1 MRATSGGMTAPALLR
16 QIITVPITVLL
27 LCAAP
32 GVALAIDTDRDPT
45 ANAGPD
51 RMGVQALTGG
61 VGTTVTLDGSAS
73 KERQGVADGTNA
85 NLNFA
90 WTQLDNG
97 APAVTLTGADTAMPT
112 FTSPQ
117 APLGLTLTFSLTVT
131 NTHGLSDTDEV
142 AIMVIGGDGPVPPPP
157 GFFTPVNTGSAA
169 PGSPIA
175 AGQTV
180 VEHAGTGA
188 LSIGWIPPGIQTD
201 GSFALPAGTPPV
213 LGYRV
218 YWYRVVDY
226 PASDAALMS
235 SRLLSADARSHTV
248 SGLSSDDM
256 RSRAHVVTVVAV
268 NENGESDFPVPQQ
281 RPVIG
286 NRHASDPC
294 GTACLPYTLSTTRHA
309 VLFSVPPSGGN
320 REVRNLQAVNLDTPG
335 AVEVT
340 FDVPFTFSDEND
352 DPANAIFIDYAIS
365 WGIGDVTT
373 GFKVC
378 AAISGQTA
386 DDPRCLRP
394 VELTGLTPGQIY
406 LIRLDTFYRVGS
418 ESAQIIEVFTEVLVN
433 ADVGIADAAGNER
446 DGVTFAATLAG
457 ALTEPV
463 TLDWAV
469 TAGTPTDASPEPS
482 GSITIAAGETEAT
495 FTVPTADNFVD
506 EMGAAE
512 TFTVTLSASSAG
524 LPNGAVIRTP
534 PLTAEGTIT
543 DDDVLGINLSLAEL
557 GITEFTDDR
566 TSYTVVLTSQPTG
579 AVTVAVTS
587 GDTAVATVA
596 PATLTFTADN
606 WNQPQTVTAT
616 GMFTPDDGVDTG
628 RNTTIQHAAT
638 GGGYDSIT
646 RSVTVNLYDSFGD
659 NTPTFSATISPQT
672 YADGVT
678 PDPPLTLPVATGG
691 NGLLV
696 YTLTP
701 ALSPG
706 LTFDPATRV
715 LSGTPTAPAPMTTYT
730 YTVEDSDGETVDD
743 TDTLNLVILVNGDVT
758 VSTPGN
764 LAYTMGRPITALTL
778 PAGVGGAGALTH
790 TLTGPASAALSTAVP
805 GLAFDAATR
814 VLTGTPTTVGE
825 TTLTYTATDT
835 ASSTDSVTFAITVAA
850 AVSLTSPPGNQTYT
864 VGRPT
869 TALTLAAT
877 GGAGVLILTV
887 TGVDG
892 LPAGLSYDETTCVLS
907 GIPTAAGMTT
917 VTYTATDING
927 STMMASF
934 DITVAAAVALT
945 APNDQTYTMGAV
957 ITPLTLTATGG
968 TNPLIYTLT
977 GPNSGALPPGL
988 TFSATTRALTG
999 TPTEVG
1005 TTTLTLT
1012 ATDDNGSTAMTTF
1025 DITVAVAVALTAPN
1039 DQTYSRTVAITPLT
1053 LPDATGG
1060 TGTLTYT
1067 LTGPNGTDL
1076 SELPASLSYATG
1088 NRVLSGTPTAVGVVT
1103 LTYTATDTNGST
1115 ASVTFTVTVVEGL
1128 ALSTPDNQAYTINR
1142 PIPDLTLPEGAG
1154 GITPRS
1160 YTLTGPSSGPLP
1172 AGLTFDATN
1181 RVLTGTPTAMATT
1194 TLTYTATDSATPT
1207 ADTASVTFDI
1217 TVAAAVAL
1225 TAPADQTY
1233 TMGTMISALNLPAGT
1248 GGTAPLTYTL
1258 TGPASAALSVAV
1270 PGLTFDATTLVLT
1283 GIPTTAAT
1291 TILTYTVTDAHDSTA
1306 SDTVTLTVA
1315 AQVALTAPT
1324 AQTYTM
1330 DTAITALT
1338 LPAGTGGTGA
1348 LTYTLIGPGSAALS
1362 VAVPGLAF
1370 NATTRVLTGTPTT
1383 AAATTLT
1390 YTATGTNGS
1399 TNSVTFAVTV
1409 AASVAVTAPTD
1420 QTYTMGTTI
1429 TALTLPAATG
1439 GTGTITYT
1447 LTGPASAALSTAVPG
1462 LAFDATTRVLTGT
1475 PTTAAATTLT
1485 YTATG
1490 INGSTDTTTFDITV
1504 AAQVALTTPNNQAY
1518 SRSLAITALTLP
1530 TATGGTGTIT
1540 YTLTGPNGT
1549 DLSQLPAGL
1558 AYATGTRVLSGTPTV
1573 TSAVT
1578 LTYTATDT
1586 NGSTASVTFSI
1597 TVDDTAP
1604 TFAADASIDDQTYT
1618 VNVAIAPLTLPAA
1631 TGGEGTITYTLTPAI
1646 PGLALDAATGVLTG
1660 TPTTAA
1666 VTAMHTYTAMDA
1678 DDNTAAGDTATLDF
1692 SITVEASVALTAL
1705 TAQTY
1710 TQNTAI
1716 TPLTLSTATGGTGTI
1731 TYTLTGP
1738 ASAALSTAVP
1748 GLTFDATALVLTGT
1762 PTTAAAATTLTYT
1775 ATGTNGSTASV
1786 TFGITVAAQVALTA
1800 PTDQT
1805 YPIDTEILDLTLPT
1819 GTGGTGTLTYTLTGP
1834 ASAALSMA
1842 VPGLTFTAT
1851 TRVLTGTPTMAAT
1864 TALTYTV
1871 TDDNG
1876 STASVTFEITVEAL
1890 DTGTFAALNQIIL
1903 PEVARAMAD
1912 STTSSIAR
1920 RIEQATTT
1928 VTDTK
1933 SATLTLNGRALS
1945 LTTLANAGSFAD
1957 VLNSPGVA
1965 ETLTAAAR
1973 GLSDGSWQPAQMFGN
1988 SSFALPLP
1996 AVELV
2001 NQLMIWGRSDYR
2013 NVSGKSNGLDWDGN
2027 LISGRVGADAQVTDT
2042 LMAGLAISRQSGT
2055 FDATGT
2061 IRGTYDIDQTS
2072 FHPYLGWSAPDGQ
2085 RDVWI
2090 TLGYGWG
2097 EVEFDDQGE
2106 DSVGRHTA
2114 DLITSTIGGGASALM
2129 MESGEGTLWFKG
2141 EVLQTQADVD
2151 GNTANLNVDARR
2163 IRLTVEGTHD
2173 HELANGAFLRPT
2185 IEVGLRHDAGDGE
2198 TGTGA
2203 EIGGSL
2209 RFTHPA
2215 RGLTLEG
2222 RWRALVAHTGDYG
2235 NWGIS
2240 GMLRF
2245 KPRLDGQGVSMSL
2258 NPGYGDS
2265 TSRVQSI
2272 WTQNAGYDADNAT
2285 AYRTRDNS
2293 MRMAARVGYGLALR
2307 TREGMLT
2314 PYGEMILG
2322 TTNSYRLGMIWKTG
2336 TRLNLT
2342 LLGERREDI
2351 DNPTE
2356 HSLLLKG
2363 EVRF

>member
-1 MRATSGGMTAPALLR
+1 MNPHTASSLATSGGMTAPALLR
-16 QIITVPITVLL
+16 QIITVLL

-32 GVALAIDTDRDPT
+32 GVALAVVSDRDPT

-90 WTQLDNG
+90 WTQLDDG

-157 GFFTPVNTGSAA
+157 GFFGPVNTGSAA
-169 PGSPIA
+169 PGSPISS
-175 AGQTV
+175 GLTIVQ
-180 VEHAGTGA
+180 HAGAGA
-188 LSIGWIPPGIQTD
+188 LSIGWTPPGAQANGT
-201 GSFALPAGTPPV
+201 FVLPAGTPPV

-218 YWYRVVDY
+218 YWYRTGAH
-226 PASDAALMS
+226 PESLES
-235 SRLLSADARSHTV
+235 SRLLSADTRSYTV
-248 SGLSSDDM
+248 SGLPEVGPTH
-256 RSRAHVVTVVAV
+256 RPHVVTVVAV
-268 NENGESDFPVPQQ
+268 NENGESDFPIPIST
-281 RPVIG
+281 PVFTSG
-286 NRHASDPC
+286 GLARHASDPC
-294 GTACLPYTLSTTRHA
+294 GNICLPYTLSTIAHSL
-309 VLFSVPPSGGN
+309 LFSLPPAGGN
-320 REVRNLQAVNLDTPG
+320 RNVRNLQAVNTMTPG

-340 FDVPFTFSDEND
+340 FDVPFTFSGEDEDN
-352 DPANAIFIDYAIS
+352 PQANAIFIDYAIS
-365 WGIGDVTT
+365 YGIGAVTT

-378 AAISGQTA
+378 PAISGQTA
-386 DDPRCLRP
+386 DDPACLRP

-524 LPNGAVIRTP
+524 LPNGAIIRTP

-543 DDDVLGINLSLAEL
+543 DDDVLGISLSLAEL

-616 GMFTPDDGVDTG
+616 GVFTPDDGVDTG

-638 GGGYDSIT
+638 GGGYNSIT
-646 RSVTVNLYDSFGD
+646 RSVTLNLYDSFGD

-678 PDPPLTLPVATGG
+678 PDAPLTLPVATGG

-706 LTFDPATRV
+706 LTFDPATRI
-715 LSGTPTAPAPMTTYT
+715 LSGTPTAPAPMTTYA
-730 YTVEDSDGETVDD
+730 YTVGDSDGETVDD
-743 TDTLNLVILVNGDVT
+743 VSTLNLVILVNGAVT
-758 VSTPGN
+758 VSAPGN

-778 PAGVGGAGALTH
+778 PMGVGGAGALTH

-850 AVSLTSPPGNQTYT
+850 AVSLPSPPGNQTYT

-877 GGAGVLILTV
+877 GGAGVLTLTV

-927 STMMASF
+927 STATASF
-934 DITVAAAVALT
+934 TITVAAAVALT
-945 APNDQTYTMGAV
+945 APTAQTYTMGAV

-977 GPNSGALPPGL
+977 GPSSGALPPGL

-1025 DITVAVAVALTAPN
+1025 DITVAAAVALTAPN
-1039 DQTYSRTVAITPLT
+1039 DQTYSRTVAITALT

-1060 TGTLTYT
+1060 TGALTYT
-1067 LTGPNGTDL
+1067 LTGPSSGP
-1076 SELPASLSYATG
+1076 LPAGLTYATVSG
-1088 NRVLSGTPTAVGVVT
+1088 NRVLSGAPTAEAT
-1103 LTYTATDTNGST
+1103 TILTYTATDTIGST
-1115 ASVTFTVTVVEGL
+1115 ASDTFTVTVVEGL

-1154 GITPRS
+1154 GIVPRS

-1172 AGLTFDATN
+1172 AGLTFNATA
-1181 RVLTGTPTAMATT
+1181 RTLTGTPTAMAATE
-1194 TLTYTATDSATPT
+1194 LTYTATDSATPT
-1207 ADTASVTFDI
+1207 ADTASVTFTV
-1217 TVAAAVAL
+1217 TVAAAVAV
-1225 TAPADQTY
+1225 TAPTDQSY
-1233 TMGTMISALNLPAGT
+1233 TMGTAISALNLPAAT

-1258 TGPASAALSVAV
+1258 TGLASAALSVAV

-1283 GIPTTAAT
+1283 GTPTTAAT
-1291 TILTYTVTDAHDSTA
+1291 TILTYTATDEHGSTA
-1306 SDTVTLTVA
+1306 EDTVTLTVA

-1330 DTAITALT
+1330 DTAITALS
-1338 LPAGTGGTGA
+1338 LPAATGGTGT
-1348 LTYTLIGPGSAALS
+1348 LTYTLTGPASVALS
-1362 VAVPGLAF
+1362 TVVPGLAF
-1370 NATTRVLTGTPTT
+1370 DATTRALTGTPTT
-1383 AAATTLT
+1383 AAAATTLT

-1399 TNSVTFAVTV
+1399 TNSATFDITV
-1409 AASVAVTAPTD
+1409 ATAVAVTAPTA
-1420 QTYTMGTTI
+1420 QLYTMGITI

-1439 GTGTITYT
+1439 GTGTPTYT
-1447 LTGPASAALSTAVPG
+1447 LTGPGSGPLPTGLTFNATAR
-1462 LAFDATTRVLTGT
+1462 TLTGT
-1475 PTTAAATTLT
+1475 PTTAAAATTLT
-1485 YTATG
+1485 YTATDT
-1490 INGSTDTTTFDITV
+1490 NGSTNSATFDITV
-1504 AAQVALTTPNNQAY
+1504 EAGVDLTAPDPQTY
-1518 SRSLAITALTLP
+1518 SITLAITPLTLP
-1530 TATGGTGTIT
+1530 DATGGTGTIT

-1573 TSAVT
+1573 ATTAVT

-1586 NGSTASVTFSI
+1586 NGSTAVVTFSI
-1597 TVDDTAP
+1597 TVVDTAP
-1604 TFAADASIDDQTYT
+1604 TFGDATVPPQTYSRT
-1618 VNVAIAPLTLPAA
+1618 IAITPLTLPAA
-1631 TGGEGTITYTLTPAI
+1631 TGGEGTITYTLSPPA
-1646 PGLALDAATGVLTG
+1646 GLTFDGATRTLTG
-1660 TPTTAA
+1660 TPTTPASA
-1666 VTAMHTYTAMDA
+1666 TMFTYTAMDA
-1678 DDNTAAGDTATLDF
+1678 DDNTAADDAATLNI
-1692 SITVEASVALTAL
+1692 SITVNDTAP
-1705 TAQTY
+1705 TFGDATVPAQTY
-1710 TQNTAI
+1710 MQNTAI
-1716 TPLTLSTATGGTGTI
+1716 TPLTLPEATGGEGTI
-1731 TYTLTGP
+1731 TYTLSPP
-1738 ASAALSTAVP
+1738 A
-1748 GLTFDATALVLTGT
+1748 GLTFDGATRTLTGT
-1762 PTTAAAATTLTYT
+1762 PTTAAVAAMFTYT
-1775 ATGTNGSTASV
+1775 AADGDMNTAADD
-1786 TFGITVAAQVALTA
+1786 TDTLDFEITVNVEDTA
-1800 PTDQT
+1800 PTFAANANIPDQEYT
-1805 YPIDTEILDLTLPT
+1805 QGTMIEPLTLPMA
-1819 GTGGTGTLTYTLTGP
+1819 TGGDGALTYTLSP
-1834 ASAALSMA
+1834 
-1842 VPGLTFTAT
+1842 PDGLTFDGAT
-1851 TRVLTGTPTMAAT
+1851 RTLTGTPITAMAET
-1864 TALTYTV
+1864 RFTYTV
-1871 TDDNG
+1871 MDSDDNT
-1876 STASVTFEITVEAL
+1876 SASDTDELIFNITMNAVGGF
-1890 DTGTFAALNQIIL
+1890 TVLNKVIL
-1903 PEVARAMAD
+1903 PEVARSLAD
-1912 STTSSIAR
+1912 STTSSIER
-1920 RIEQATTT
+1920 RIDQAANKAAPTTGLILGGQ
-1928 VTDTK
+1928 VG
-1933 SATLTLNGRALS
+1933 L
-1945 LTTLANAGSFAD
+1945 
-1957 VLNSPGVA
+1957 
-1965 ETLTAAAR
+1965 AAALR
-1973 GLSDGSWQPAQMFGN
+1973 THGEAMSADNRDFKEMLPGTEFVMPLTIGGVDIDEASAVFWGSGEYRDLSG
-1988 SSFALPLP
+1988 
-1996 AVELV
+1996 E
-2001 NQLMIWGRSDYR
+2001 
-2013 NVSGKSNGLDWDGN
+2013 SGAIDWDGV
-2027 LISGRVGADAQVTDT
+2027 LSGIHFGVDAPLGDDRLVGVAVSWLESDLDYDGYSDAGIGGPDKGAHELDMISA
-2042 LMAGLAISRQSGT
+2042 
-2055 FDATGT
+2055 
-2061 IRGTYDIDQTS
+2061 
-2072 FHPYLGWSAPDGQ
+2072 HPYIGG
-2085 RDVWI
+2085 RTGDVDWWA
-2090 TLGYGWG
+2090 TVGYG
-2097 EVEFDDQGE
+2097 QG
-2106 DSVGRHTA
+2106 
-2114 DLITSTIGGGASALM
+2114 DLEITQQGAAGKSSDVSMRTIGGGGDSLLFKRG
-2129 MESGEGTLWFKG
+2129 ESTFRLKG
-2141 EVLQTQADVD
+2141 EASQTVLKVD
-2151 GNTANLNVDARR
+2151 GNSEIGGLEVDAFRVR
-2163 IRLTVEGTHD
+2163 V
-2173 HELANGAFLRPT
+2173 AM
-2185 IEVGLRHDAGDGE
+2185 EVGQSRKLASGVFEPTLEVGARFDDGDGE
-2198 TGTGA
+2198 TGGGA
-2203 EIGGSL
+2203 EVGGSV
-2209 RFTHPA
+2209 RYHNPA
-2215 RGLTLEG
+2215 KRVTADG
-2222 RWRALVAHTGDYG
+2222 RVRALLGHGGGYEE
-2235 NWGIS
+2235 WGIQGS
-2240 GMLRF
+2240 VALHPGA
-2245 KPRLDGQGVSMSL
+2245 DGQGLSFSVS
-2258 NPGYGDS
+2258 PGYGDS
-2265 TSRVQSI
+2265 NSGIQELWRKGLSAEADAT
-2272 WTQNAGYDADNAT
+2272 ADDADGYAMKL
-2285 AYRTRDNS
+2285 D
-2293 MRMAARVGYGLALR
+2293 ARLGYGFDFAMR
-2307 TREGMLT
+2307 THDGVLT
-2314 PYGEMILG
+2314 PYSEMTHG
-2322 TTNSYRLGMIWKTG
+2322 TTDSYRMGVNWKTG
-2336 TRLNLT
+2336 SRFDLNL
-2342 LLGERREDI
+2342 LSERRNSNGD
-2351 DNPTE
+2351 PTE
-2356 HSLLLKG
+2356 HAILLKG

>member
-1 MRATSGGMTAPALLR
+1 MATSGGMTAPALLR

-32 GVALAIDTDRDPT
+32 GVALAINTDRDPT

-90 WTQLDNG
+90 WTQLDDG

-157 GFFTPVNTGSAA
+157 GFFGPVNTGSAA
-169 PGSPIA
+169 PGSPISS
-175 AGQTV
+175 GLTIVQ
-180 VEHAGTGA
+180 HAGAGA
-188 LSIGWIPPGIQTD
+188 LSIGWTPPGAQANGT
-201 GSFALPAGTPPV
+201 FVLPAGTPPV

-218 YWYRVVDY
+218 YWYRTGAH
-226 PASDAALMS
+226 PESLES
-235 SRLLSADARSHTV
+235 SRLLSADTRSYTV
-248 SGLSSDDM
+248 SGLPEVGPTH
-256 RSRAHVVTVVAV
+256 RPHVVTVVAV
-268 NENGESDFPVPQQ
+268 NENGESDFPIPIST
-281 RPVIG
+281 PVFTSG
-286 NRHASDPC
+286 GLARHASDPC
-294 GTACLPYTLSTTRHA
+294 GNICLPYTLSTIAHSL
-309 VLFSVPPSGGN
+309 LFSLPPAGGN
-320 REVRNLQAVNLDTPG
+320 RNVRNLQAVNTMTPG

-340 FDVPFTFSDEND
+340 FDVPFTFSGEDEDN
-352 DPANAIFIDYAIS
+352 PQANAIFIDYAIS

-373 GFKVC
+373 GFKIC
-378 AAISGQTA
+378 AARSGQTA
-386 DDPRCLRP
+386 DDPACLRP

-418 ESAQIIEVFTEVLVN
+418 ESAQIIQVFTEVLVN

-482 GSITIAAGETEAT
+482 GSVTIAAGETEAT

-524 LPNGAVIRTP
+524 LPNGAIIRTP

-543 DDDVLGINLSLAEL
+543 DDDVLGISLSLAEL

-616 GMFTPDDGVDTG
+616 GVFTPDDGVDNG

-646 RSVTVNLYDSFGD
+646 RSVTVNLYDNFSD
-659 NTPTFSATISPQT
+659 VTPTFADGATIPVQT
-672 YADGVT
+672 YDDGVT
-678 PDPPLTLPVATGG
+678 PDAPLTLPVATGG

-730 YTVEDSDGETVDD
+730 YTVGDSDGESVDD
-743 TDTLNLVILVNGDVT
+743 VSTLNLVITVNGAVT

-764 LAYTMGRPITALTL
+764 LAYTMGRPITTLTL
-778 PAGVGGAGALTH
+778 PAGVGGAGALTY

-835 ASSTDSVTFAITVAA
+835 ASSTDSVTFAITVAPV
-850 AVSLTSPPGNQTYT
+850 VSLTSPPGNQTYT

-877 GGAGVLILTV
+877 GGAGVLTLTV

-907 GIPTAAGMTT
+907 GTPTAAGMTT
-917 VTYTATDING
+917 VTYTATDANG
-927 STMMASF
+927 STATASF
-934 DITVAAAVALT
+934 TITVAAAVALT
-945 APNDQTYTMGAV
+945 APTAQTYTMDTA
-957 ITPLTLTATGG
+957 IAPLTLTATGG

-1012 ATDDNGSTAMTTF
+1012 ATDDNGSTATTTF

-1172 AGLTFDATN
+1172 AGLTFDATA
-1181 RVLTGTPTAMATT
+1181 RTLTGTPTAMATT

-1233 TMGTMISALNLPAGT
+1233 TMGTAISALNLPAGT

-1291 TILTYTVTDAHDSTA
+1291 TILTYTVTDEHGSTA

-1330 DTAITALT
+1330 DTAITALS
-1338 LPAGTGGTGA
+1338 LPAATGGTGT
-1348 LTYTLIGPGSAALS
+1348 LTYTLTGPASVALS
-1362 VAVPGLAF
+1362 TVVPGLAF
-1370 NATTRVLTGTPTT
+1370 DATTRVLTGTPTT

-1409 AASVAVTAPTD
+1409 AASVAVTAPAA

-1429 TALTLPAATG
+1429 TALTLPAATD

-1462 LAFDATTRVLTGT
+1462 LAFDATARTLTGT
-1475 PTTAAATTLT
+1475 PTTAAAATTLT
-1485 YTATG
+1485 YTATDT
-1490 INGSTDTTTFDITV
+1490 NGSTNSATFDITV
-1504 AAQVALTTPNNQAY
+1504 VGQVDLTKPDDQTY
-1518 SRSLAITALTLP
+1518 SITIAITALTLP

-1540 YTLTGPNGT
+1540 YTLTGPNGA
-1549 DLSQLPAGL
+1549 DLSELPAGL
-1558 AYATGTRVLSGTPTV
+1558 AYATGTRVLSGTPTTV
-1573 TSAVT
+1573 GTTT

-1597 TVDDTAP
+1597 TVVDTAP
-1604 TFAADASIDDQTYT
+1604 TFAADASIDDQTYSRT
-1618 VNVAIAPLTLPAA
+1618 IAITPLTLPTA
-1631 TGGEGTITYTLTPAI
+1631 TGGEGTITYTLTPPA
-1646 PGLALDAATGVLTG
+1646 GLTFDGATRTLTG
-1660 TPTTAA
+1660 TPTTTVMTATMFTY
-1666 VTAMHTYTAMDA
+1666 TAMDADDNTAADDTATLNFSITVVDNAPTFGAATVPAQTYMQNTAITPLTLPTATGGEGTITYTLSPPAGLTFDGATRTLTGTPTTVMAETMFTYTAMDA
-1678 DDNTAAGDTATLDF
+1678 DDNTAAGDTATLMF
-1692 SITVEASVALTAL
+1692 QITVNVEDTPPTFAANANIPD
-1705 TAQTY
+1705 QEY
-1710 TQNTAI
+1710 TQGTMI
-1716 TPLTLSTATGGTGTI
+1716 EPLTLPLATGGDGAL
-1731 TYTLTGP
+1731 TYTLSP
-1738 ASAALSTAVP
+1738 P
-1748 GLTFDATALVLTGT
+1748 DGLTFDGRTRTLTGT
-1762 PTTAAAATTLTYT
+1762 PIIA
-1775 ATGTNGSTASV
+1775 
-1786 TFGITVAAQVALTA
+1786 
-1800 PTDQT
+1800 
-1805 YPIDTEILDLTLPT
+1805 
-1819 GTGGTGTLTYTLTGP
+1819 
-1834 ASAALSMA
+1834 MA
-1842 VPGLTFTAT
+1842 E
-1851 TRVLTGTPTMAAT
+1851 TMF
-1864 TALTYTV
+1864 TYTV
-1871 TDDNG
+1871 MDSDDNT
-1876 STASVTFEITVEAL
+1876 SASDTDTLNFSIT
-1890 DTGTFAALNQIIL
+1890 LNAVGGFTVLNKVIL
-1903 PEVARAMAD
+1903 PEVARSLAD
-1912 STTSSIAR
+1912 STTSSIER
-1920 RIEQATTT
+1920 RIDQAANKAAPTTGLILGGQ
-1928 VTDTK
+1928 VG
-1933 SATLTLNGRALS
+1933 L
-1945 LTTLANAGSFAD
+1945 
-1957 VLNSPGVA
+1957 
-1965 ETLTAAAR
+1965 AAALR
-1973 GLSDGSWQPAQMFGN
+1973 THGEAMSADNRDFKEMLPGTEFVMPLTIGGVDIDEASAVFWGSGEYRDLSG
-1988 SSFALPLP
+1988 
-1996 AVELV
+1996 E
-2001 NQLMIWGRSDYR
+2001 
-2013 NVSGKSNGLDWDGN
+2013 SGAIDWDGV
-2027 LISGRVGADAQVTDT
+2027 LSGIHFGVDAPLGDDRLVGVAVSWLESDLDYDGYSDAGIGGPDKGAHELDMISA
-2042 LMAGLAISRQSGT
+2042 
-2055 FDATGT
+2055 
-2061 IRGTYDIDQTS
+2061 
-2072 FHPYLGWSAPDGQ
+2072 HPYIGG
-2085 RDVWI
+2085 RTGDVDWWA
-2090 TLGYGWG
+2090 TVGYG
-2097 EVEFDDQGE
+2097 QG
-2106 DSVGRHTA
+2106 
-2114 DLITSTIGGGASALM
+2114 DLEITQQGAAGKSSDVSMRTIGGGGDSLLFKRG
-2129 MESGEGTLWFKG
+2129 ESTFRLKG
-2141 EVLQTQADVD
+2141 EASQTVLKVD
-2151 GNTANLNVDARR
+2151 GNSEIGGLEVDAFRVR
-2163 IRLTVEGTHD
+2163 V
-2173 HELANGAFLRPT
+2173 AM
-2185 IEVGLRHDAGDGE
+2185 EVGQSRKLASGVFEPTLEVGARFDDGDGE
-2198 TGTGA
+2198 TGGGA
-2203 EIGGSL
+2203 EVGGSV
-2209 RFTHPA
+2209 RYHNPA
-2215 RGLTLEG
+2215 KRVTADG
-2222 RWRALVAHTGDYG
+2222 RVRALLGHGGGYEE
-2235 NWGIS
+2235 WGIQGS
-2240 GMLRF
+2240 VALHPGA
-2245 KPRLDGQGVSMSL
+2245 DGQGFSFSVS
-2258 NPGYGDS
+2258 PGYGDS
-2265 TSRVQSI
+2265 NSGIQELWRKGLSAEADAT
-2272 WTQNAGYDADNAT
+2272 ADDADGYAMKL
-2285 AYRTRDNS
+2285 D
-2293 MRMAARVGYGLALR
+2293 ARLGYGFDFAMR
-2307 TREGMLT
+2307 THDGVLT
-2314 PYGEMILG
+2314 PYSELTHG
-2322 TTNSYRLGMIWKTG
+2322 TTDSYRMGVNWKTG
-2336 TRLNLT
+2336 SRFDLNL
-2342 LLGERREDI
+2342 LSERRDGNG
-2351 DNPTE
+2351 DPTE
-2356 HSLLLKG
+2356 HAILLKG